1 MTGYGVAIMSMQ
13 RLYVELLIDD
23 PEVLAWLN
31 QFEESDRA
39 AKAATSM
46 RIGVL
51 ALRQC
56 KRVHR
61 LPSD

>member
-1 MTGYGVAIMSMQ
+1 MSMQ
-13 RLYVELLIDD
+13 PLCVELLIDD

-51 ALRQC
+51 ALRRC